1 MNSPQTF
8 VINGWFVT
16 TAHNVAEAYAN
27 FRDYMESKK

>member
-16 TAHNVAEAYAN
+16 TAFTLAEAYAN
-27 FRDYMESKK
+27 FRDYMQSIK

>member
-16 TAHNVAEAYAN
+16 AAADIAEAYKN
-27 FRDYMESKK
+27 FRDYMESMK

>member
-1 MNSPQTF
+1 MNSLQTF

-27 FRDYMESKK
+27 FRDYMQSIK